1 MRIGLVSS
9 NQHEPT
15 IEVLC
20 EINAY
25 YNPSSPASKETV
37 RQHARENLLSPNSP
51 HRLVVAEGKDGRVVG
66 LAALTFAYSIVEPE
80 MDRRTQCQLKE
91 LYVCS
96 SERGRG
102 IGRALMAWVA
112 AHAKERGCSRIEWPV
127 KASNAIGIAF
137 YESLG
142 ARLVED
148 RLSYRLAGSELS
160 ELACQGNGVREAAS
174 LETSSKPG
182 RLG

>member
-1 MRIGLVSS
+1 MRVGLISS
-9 NQHEPT
+9 DQHEQA
-15 IEVLC
+15 IDLLC

-37 RQHARENLLSPNSP
+37 REHTRENLLSPSSP
-51 HRLVVAEGKDGRVVG
+51 HRLVVAEDDEGRVVG
-66 LAALTFAYSIVEPE
+66 LAAITFAFSIVEPE
-80 MDRRTQCQLKE
+80 VERRAQCQLKE

-96 SERGRG
+96 SERGQG

-112 AHAKERGCSRIEWPV
+112 KHAKERGCSRIDWPV
-127 KASNAIGIAF
+127 KSTNAKGIAY

-142 ARLVED
+142 ARLVGD

-160 ELACQGNGVREAAS
+160 ELACQGNGQRGVA
-174 LETSSKPG
+174 
-182 RLG
+182 